1 MSEIAFYGCRVKS
14 DSEALR
20 RNRISDVDLGA
31 IAIYNKNIAIV
42 NVTRIKKMDVTQ
54 LSNKTIE
61 LSDITAWDKNGN
73 KLLVSKVRARNI
85 VEDITAKVEDIL
97 KFEYEHNQVII
108 PYAMTA
114 TREEIKI
121 FQWDGEK
128 LENVYTFPTHE
139 VLSEYDPEFSHKK
152 RIFEYYLETLVEGWL
167 RDLAD
172 NWKTDNPPKSAE
184 LTQIGFVDKIADAA
198 Q

>member
-1 MSEIAFYGCRVKS
+1 
-14 DSEALR
+14 
-20 RNRISDVDLGA
+20 
-31 IAIYNKNIAIV
+31 
-42 NVTRIKKMDVTQ
+42 MDVTQ

-85 VEDITAKVEDIL
+85 AEDITAKVEDIL
-97 KFEYEHNQVII
+97 KFEYEHNKVII

-172 NWKTDNPPKSAE
+172 NWKTDNPPKSEE

>member
-85 VEDITAKVEDIL
+85 VEDITAKLQSRGITMIDLVAMITGRKSTKIAKHTNRFINAFENIIEIAMEDCD
-97 KFEYEHNQVII
+97 
-108 PYAMTA
+108 
-114 TREEIKI
+114 REAKEAK
-121 FQWDGEK
+121 
-128 LENVYTFPTHE
+128 E
-139 VLSEYDPEFSHKK
+139 VLQRSQQQHGP
-152 RIFEYYLETLVEGWL
+152 LVQI
-167 RDLAD
+167 
-172 NWKTDNPPKSAE
+172 AE
-184 LTQIGFVDKIADAA
+184 
-198 Q
+198 

>member
-1 MSEIAFYGCRVKS
+1 
-14 DSEALR
+14 
-20 RNRISDVDLGA
+20 
-31 IAIYNKNIAIV
+31 
-42 NVTRIKKMDVTQ
+42 MDVTQ

-97 KFEYEHNQVII
+97 KFEYEHNKVII

-121 FQWDGEK
+121 FQWMVKISK
-128 LENVYTFPTHE
+128 LFTLFQ
-139 VLSEYDPEFSHKK
+139 LMKF
-152 RIFEYYLETLVEGWL
+152 YLNMIQNLVI
-167 RDLAD
+167 RR
-172 NWKTDNPPKSAE
+172 
-184 LTQIGFVDKIADAA
+184 GFLNIISKH
-198 Q
+198 

>member
-1 MSEIAFYGCRVKS
+1 VSEIAFYGCRVKS

-85 VEDITAKVEDIL
+85 VSQK
-97 KFEYEHNQVII
+97 HC
-108 PYAMTA
+108 
-114 TREEIKI
+114 R
-121 FQWDGEK
+121 
-128 LENVYTFPTHE
+128 
-139 VLSEYDPEFSHKK
+139 
-152 RIFEYYLETLVEGWL
+152 RYYCQ
-167 RDLAD
+167 
-172 NWKTDNPPKSAE
+172 S
-184 LTQIGFVDKIADAA
+184 
-198 Q
+198 

>member
-1 MSEIAFYGCRVKS
+1 MS

-20 RNRISDVDLGA
+20 RNRISDVELGA
-31 IAIYNKNIAIV
+31 IAIYNKNIATV

-54 LSNKTIE
+54 LSNTTIE

-85 VEDITAKVEDIL
+85 AEDITAKVEDIL
-97 KFEYEHNQVII
+97 KFEYEHNKVII

-128 LENVYTFPTHE
+128 L
-139 VLSEYDPEFSHKK
+139 D
-152 RIFEYYLETLVEGWL
+152 
-167 RDLAD
+167 
-172 NWKTDNPPKSAE
+172 
-184 LTQIGFVDKIADAA
+184 
-198 Q
+198 